1 LGILVYVFVWSSLAG
16 GMPLIKLKDVPCRNA
31 IAAARTGA
39 NRRVERGIT
48 RKNAHVQGENSFSTD
63 TSGMAVG

>member
-16 GMPLIKLKDVPCRNA
+16 GMPLIKLKECSRQE
-31 IAAARTGA
+31 RTGRRRGLGE

-48 RKNAHVQGENSFSTD
+48 RKNALVQGENCFTV
-63 TSGMAVG
+63 A